1 MDVSF
6 QVFFVCGL
14 AFGVWSLAFTVW
26 SLAFGVWVFL
36 RVVFSQYFSFGL
48 ASHSCA
54 GLTKPNLAY
63 GHCNAVLIWG
73 RSWSPPDHSYLR
85 KLFFFCRLF
94 SYWLSG
100 FALRCNLCK
109 SFFFFSY
116 CFSFVISL
124 GLLFGFVRIIPVFF
138 LAIFLFGAEV
148 LFVSSLFTS
157 YPIDSSLAAAYSY

>member
-1 MDVSF
+1 MEPTGRAKSRSLDVSF
-6 QVFFVCGL
+6 RVFFVCGL

-48 ASHSCA
+48 ASCGCA
-54 GLTKPNLAY
+54 GLTKPNVVY
-63 GHCNAVLIWG
+63 GYCIAVQD
-73 RSWSPPDHSYLR
+73 RSWSPADHSYLHQ
-85 KLFFFCRLF
+85 LFFICRVF
-94 SYWLSG
+94 SYWVSG

-116 CFSFVISL
+116 CFFLVISL

-138 LAIFLFGAEV
+138 LGIFPFGAAV
-148 LFVSSLFTS
+148 LFVCSLFT
-157 YPIDSSLAAAYSY
+157 